1 MSSVILSPKRRYMF
15 LFVSLVTFM
24 VLAPFL
30 KSNLARIFADAV
42 FLWVILSG
50 VIAVQKHR
58 RVTVLSLILGLA
70 AFLLFF
76 WNHFSPMPGSYLVQ
90 EAVEIIFLTILI
102 MSILRDVLE
111 TMTVTLDTIYGASC
125 VYLMMGLLWG
135 SIYTAIEIMSPG
147 SFTGSAAWEGSR
159 LSHLN
164 YFSFVTLT
172 TLGYGDISP
181 VSGPASVFAM
191 LEAIVGQLFLVIMV
205 ARLVSL
211 QVSHSQKGDQTGR

>member
-1 MSSVILSPKRRYMF
+1 MMLSVMIPPKRRYMF
-15 LFVSLVTFM
+15 LFFSLMVLM

-30 KSNLARIFADAV
+30 QSDLARIFTDGV

-50 VIAVQKHR
+50 IIAIQKHR
-58 RVTVLSLILGLA
+58 RVVVLSLTLGAA
-70 AFLLFF
+70 AFFLFI
-76 WNHFSPMPGSYLVQ
+76 WNHLSPMPRSFLIQ
-90 EAVEIIFLTILI
+90 EIVEILFLTILI
-102 MSILRDVLE
+102 TSVLRHVLE
-111 TMTVTLDTIYGASC
+111 TRKVTLDTIYGASC
-125 VYLMMGLLWG
+125 VYLMLGLLWG
-135 SIYTAIEIMSPG
+135 SIYTLIEITSPG
-147 SFTGSAAWEGSR
+147 SFTESTAGEISR
-159 LSHLN
+159 FSHLI

-211 QVSHSQKGDQTGR
+211 QVSHSQQDD